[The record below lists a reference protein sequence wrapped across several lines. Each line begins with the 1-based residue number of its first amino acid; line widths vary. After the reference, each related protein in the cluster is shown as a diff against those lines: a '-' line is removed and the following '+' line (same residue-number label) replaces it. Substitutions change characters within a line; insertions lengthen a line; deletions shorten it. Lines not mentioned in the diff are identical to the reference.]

1 MLRHRHFTTALVLGA
16 LLSLA
21 GQAHAQRK
29 SPEERYEDM
38 KKSPL
43 LAATLELVVPLVGHD
58 YAGDK
63 EAGMAPLFLT
73 FVSTAVFVGAGTVWL
88 ACGASRLASRDPG
101 PDCGSSAASVAKLSA
116 LTFLGSRV
124 WASVSAWRLASSTN
138 AYYRRYLR
146 LDAPDLA
153 LSVTPA
159 GQLGLGV
166 SLRF

>member
-1 MLRHRHFTTALVLGA
+1 MWKHRHITTAVVLGA

-43 LAATLELVVPLVGHD
+43 LAATLEWVVPLVGHD

-63 EAGMAPLFLT
+63 EAGRGPLYLT
-73 FVSTAVFVGAGTVWL
+73 VVSAAVFVGAGTVWF
-88 ACGASRLASRDPG
+88 ACGVSRQANRDYDH
-101 PDCGSSAASVAKLSA
+101 DCGNSSAFVAKLGG

-146 LDAPDLA
+146 LDDADLA

>member
-21 GQAHAQRK
+21 GQAHAQRR

-43 LAATLELVVPLVGHD
+43 LAATLELVVPLVGHH

-63 EAGMAPLFLT
+63 DAGVAPLFLT
-73 FVSTAVFVGAGTVWL
+73 FGSTVVFVGAGTVWF
-88 ACGASRLASRDPG
+88 ACGVSRQVTRDYDH
-101 PDCGSSAASVAKLSA
+101 DCGSSAAFVAKLSA

-146 LDAPDLA
+146 LDDADLA